1 MSPNTNWRRETKEKK
16 RRFSSALE
24 NKERVADAV
33 LCICIYATRCYD
45 SRINSRVY
53 IITPATV
60 VVVVVRCRT
69 EKIKTFEFLSS
80 EVLMRAGTLFFFK
93 LCLYRR
99 ANACNNRKKAA
110 TETGVVVCVCVE
122 SSVFEGRK
130 RAHAFRERE
139 SCSCVLFCVIG
150 NS

>member
-1 MSPNTNWRRETKEKK
+1 MSPNTNWRQERKE

-24 NKERVADAV
+24 NKERVAAAV

-60 VVVVVRCRT
+60 VVVVVVRCRT

-80 EVLMRAGTLFFFK
+80 EVLMRAGTLFFQI
-93 LCLYRR
+93 
-99 ANACNNRKKAA
+99 
-110 TETGVVVCVCVE
+110 
-122 SSVFEGRK
+122 VF
-130 RAHAFRERE
+130 
-139 SCSCVLFCVIG
+139 I
-150 NS
+150 